1 MSLECLLLPFLYPLY
16 HLSHR
21 RYIIITANVS
31 PFHNNNFM
39 VKLNMDPVEIG
50 LIFFGGGLA
59 YSLCSI
65 LVGLVVDKFVSI
77 AM

>member
-1 MSLECLLLPFLYPLY
+1 
-16 HLSHR
+16 
-21 RYIIITANVS
+21 
-31 PFHNNNFM
+31 M